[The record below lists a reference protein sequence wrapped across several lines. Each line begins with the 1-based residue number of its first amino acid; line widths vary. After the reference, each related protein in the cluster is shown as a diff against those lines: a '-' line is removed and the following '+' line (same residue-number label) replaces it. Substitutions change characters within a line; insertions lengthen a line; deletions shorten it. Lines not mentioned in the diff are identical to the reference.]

1 MQSETEKKPKR
12 LIRRRVVESMTG
24 LGRTQIYD
32 LMKARRFPAAV
43 PLGPRAVGW
52 LESEVQGWIDER
64 LKERDEPT
72 ALRSNGIRRPR
83 NAQVA

>member
-1 MQSETEKKPKR
+1 MQSETSDKMPKR
-12 LIRRRVVESMTG
+12 LIRRRVVESITG

-64 LKERDEPT
+64 LKERDEPG
-72 ALRSNGIRRPR
+72 ALRSKHQASPQRTS
-83 NAQVA
+83 A